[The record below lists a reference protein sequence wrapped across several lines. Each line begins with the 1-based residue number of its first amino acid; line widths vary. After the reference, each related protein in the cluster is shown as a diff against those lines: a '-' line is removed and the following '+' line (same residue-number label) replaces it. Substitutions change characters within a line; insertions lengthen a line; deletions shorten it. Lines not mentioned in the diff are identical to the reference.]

1 MSKRELL
8 NSNEKEQIAAEYRAG
23 NSCQEDLAIEYGVSR
38 STIRRALHEHGL
50 VTNTR
55 ETTTN
60 ERSILETI
68 KQFNIKT
75 VEQLSSLIRKGL
87 ECK

>member
-23 NSCQEDLAIEYGVSR
+23 NSCQEGLAIEYGVSR

-50 VTNTR
+50 ATNTR
-55 ETTTN
+55 ETTTT
-60 ERSILETI
+60 ERSLLETI

-75 VEQLSSLIRKGL
+75 VEQLNSLIRKGL